1 MKINRRFPLWLAVGD
16 LLSLLIIS
24 IIGFVTHNEAINW
37 QILTTFLPYTLSW
50 ALLAPWLGVYQSD
63 LTRKPFQVWRPMLA
77 VFLAA
82 PMAAWLRGVWLNR
95 AILPIFVLVL
105 GLSAALGFGIWRMMW
120 TFISRRVERYG

>member
-1 MKINRRFPLWLAVGD
+1 MKQNRRFLFLLAAGD
-16 LLSLLIIS
+16 LLSMLIIS
-24 IIGFVTHNEAINW
+24 IVGFATHNEAINW

-50 ALLAPWLGVYQSD
+50 ALFAPWLGVYRPD
-63 LTRKPFQVWRPMLA
+63 FTRAPLQVWRPMLA

-105 GLSAALGFGIWRMMW
+105 GLSAALGLGIWRLAW
-120 TFISRRVERYG
+120 AFISRRVERYG